1 MGGLRTRPTFYRDFF
16 ILSISVNSVSCRSV
30 RWAQKLRAKL
40 RAAGNW
46 TGTRRFLGALSPMK
60 RRQLGQRLIHA
71 GELPYVLRH
80 LGCLTAFFNFN
91 YVYRTGSN
99 WTGFLLLVDVVR
111 VFDGYRNRM
120 QRHGECDFHALA
132 QQLDQ
137 ALAQLDTLQSA
148 VPSLRADSVQH
159 LEADPAHAA
168 DARVADLRTM
178 LDQKEVRKR
187 VQCRRFAAP
196 PPVT

>member
-1 MGGLRTRPTFYRDFF
+1 M
-16 ILSISVNSVSCRSV
+16 
-30 RWAQKLRAKL
+30 
-40 RAAGNW
+40 
-46 TGTRRFLGALSPMK
+46 RRG
-60 RRQLGQRLIHA
+60 
-71 GELPYVLRH
+71 
-80 LGCLTAFFNFN
+80 
-91 YVYRTGSN
+91 
-99 WTGFLLLVDVVR
+99 
-111 VFDGYRNRM
+111 
-120 QRHGECDFHALA
+120 CDFHALA

-168 DARVADLRTM
+168 DAREVADLRTM